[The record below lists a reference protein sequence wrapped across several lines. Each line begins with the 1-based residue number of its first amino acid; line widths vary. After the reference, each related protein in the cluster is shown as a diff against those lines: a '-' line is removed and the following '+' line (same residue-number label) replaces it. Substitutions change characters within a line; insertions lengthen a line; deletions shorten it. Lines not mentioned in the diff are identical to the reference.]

1 MMVDRASIAPAGAR
15 FESGPDGIG
24 RIVIDRPTDTVNA
37 IDPPLIAALSVAIAA
52 ARAARPRGLVIVSA
66 KPDQFVGGADLTML
80 SSWRSKA
87 EISTA
92 SRAMQS
98 VLDDLARLP
107 FTTVAAINGSALGG
121 GYELA
126 LACDWRVAADAPSV
140 RIGLPEV
147 SLGLLP
153 AAGGT
158 QRLPRLVGLPRA
170 PDPLLNARRLRPR
183 FSRVGPVSSVNTSV
197 FGRPGRCFTSRA
209 LTSHGSSPWAS
220 RRKTG
225 FQ

>member
-1 MMVDRASIAPAGAR
+1 MTVDLAPVTPAGAR
-15 FESGPDGIG
+15 FESGTGGIG
-24 RIVIDRPTDTVNA
+24 RIVIDRTTDSVNA
-37 IDPPLIAALSVAIAA
+37 IDPPLIMALSAAIAA
-52 ARAARPRGLVIVSA
+52 ARAAHPRGLVVESA
-66 KPDQFVGGADLTML
+66 KPDQFVGGADLAML
-80 SSWRSKA
+80 SSWRSGA
-87 EISTA
+87 EIAAA
-92 SRAMQS
+92 SRAMQR

-158 QRLPRLVGLPRA
+158 QRLPRLVGLTRA
-170 PDPLLNARRLRPR
+170 LDLVLNARRLGAR
-183 FSRVGPVSSVNTSV
+183 
-197 FGRPGRCFTSRA
+197 RA
-209 LTSHGSSPWAS
+209 LGAGLVDELVHPAALATAAADRAAAAPKRRPAGGS
-220 RRKTG
+220 T
-225 FQ
+225 